1 MEDNEK
7 YKDLIFAPHLSRCRK
22 GADGGVEVWAPQR
35 GLWLCLTPEEEV
47 RRRVVRHL
55 TERLKVPATHIVE
68 EYPVMLNGQP
78 QRADIVVVDKQMKPW
93 LVVECKAP
101 EVALSQSVVDQ
112 VVRYNSVIGACQVV
126 VTNGKRVKAFAL
138 TPKGT
143 YVECDF
149 PIEA

>member
-7 YKDLIFAPHLSRCRK
+7 YSDLIFSPHLSRCRK
-22 GADGGVEVWAPQR
+22 GADGGIEVWAPQR
-35 GLWLCLTPEEEV
+35 GLWLRLTPEEEV

-68 EYPVMLNGQP
+68 EYPVMLNGQA
-78 QRADIVVVDKQMKPW
+78 QRADIVAVDKQMKPW

-112 VVRYNSVIGACQVV
+112 AVRYNSVIGARQVV
-126 VTNGKRVKAFAL
+126 VTNGRLVEAYAL
-138 TPKGT
+138 SEKGT
-143 YVECDF
+143 YTKIDF
-149 PIEA
+149 PL

>member
-7 YKDLIFAPHLSRCRK
+7 YNDLIFAPHLSRCRK
-22 GADGGVEVWAPQR
+22 GADGCIEVWAPQR
-35 GLWLCLTPEEEV
+35 GLWLRLTPEEEV

-68 EYPVMLNGQP
+68 EYPVMLNGQA
-78 QRADIVVVDKQMKPW
+78 QRADIVAVDKQMKPW

-112 VVRYNSVIGACQVV
+112 AVRYNSVIGARQVV
-126 VTNGKRVKAFAL
+126 VTNGRFVEAYVL
-138 TPKGT
+138 SEKGT
-143 YVECDF
+143 YAKIDF
-149 PIEA
+149 PL

>member
-7 YKDLIFAPHLSRCRK
+7 YNDLIFSPHLSRCRK
-22 GADGGVEVWAPQR
+22 GADGGVEVWAPLR
-35 GLWLCLTPEEEV
+35 GAWLRLTPEEEV

-55 TERLKVPATHIVE
+55 SERLKVPATHIVE

-78 QRADIVVVDKQMKPW
+78 QRADIVVVDRQMKPW

-112 VVRYNSVIGACQVV
+112 VVRYNSVIGARQVV
-126 VTNGKRVKAFAL
+126 VTNGRLVEAYAL
-138 TPKGT
+138 SEKGT
-143 YVECDF
+143 YVKIDF
-149 PIEA
+149 PL

>member
-7 YKDLIFAPHLSRCRK
+7 YNDLIFSPHLSRCRK
-22 GADGGVEVWAPQR
+22 GADGGIEVWAPLR
-35 GLWLCLTPEEEV
+35 GVWLRLTPEEEV

-68 EYPVMLNGQP
+68 EYPVMLNGQA
-78 QRADIVVVDKQMKPW
+78 QRADIVVVDKQMTPW

-112 VVRYNSVIGACQVV
+112 VVRYNSVIGARQVV
-126 VTNGKRVKAFAL
+126 VTNGRLVEAYAL
-138 TPKGT
+138 SEKGT
-143 YVECDF
+143 YTKIDF
-149 PIEA
+149 PL